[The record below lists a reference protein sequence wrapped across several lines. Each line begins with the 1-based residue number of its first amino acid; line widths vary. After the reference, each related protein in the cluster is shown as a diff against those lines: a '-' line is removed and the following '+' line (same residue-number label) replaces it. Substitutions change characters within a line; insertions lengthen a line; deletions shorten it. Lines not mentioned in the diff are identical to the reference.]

1 LTLGMRTIGS
11 RFLRFSANPAWETAP
26 AGPPPGLPGTLPAVP
41 SAIDLSGR
49 VVVVTGAS
57 RGIGEAVA
65 RACAAAGASV
75 VLAARK
81 QAALDAVA
89 ESIADSGGSAL
100 AVACHVGHPEEVA
113 GLFDKAIERF
123 GKVDGLVNNAATN
136 PYLGPVL
143 GVSDALFDKIFEV
156 NVKSC
161 LYASRE
167 FAARAHGGS
176 IVNMASYAGM
186 RAAPLM
192 GVYAM
197 TKAAVISL
205 TRTLAVELAS
215 AGIRVNAIAPGLVD
229 TQFAAVLIENDDVR
243 ERILGNAPIPRPG
256 RPEEIAGAAVYLL
269 SDAASY
275 TTGHTL
281 LVDGGI
287 TA

>member
-1 LTLGMRTIGS
+1 MS
-11 RFLRFSANPAWETAP
+11 RAF
-26 AGPPPGLPGTLPAVP
+26 
-41 SAIDLSGR
+41 DLSHR

-65 RACAAAGASV
+65 RACAEAGASV

-81 QAALDAVA
+81 QPALDEVA
-89 ESIADSGGSAL
+89 ASITAAGGNAL

-113 GLFDKAIERF
+113 QLFDKAGEHF
-123 GKVDGLVNNAATN
+123 GRVDGLVNNAATN

-143 GVSDALFDKIFEV
+143 AVSDALFDKIFEV

-161 LYASRE
+161 IYASRE
-167 FAARAHGGS
+167 FAARAQGGS

-197 TKAAVISL
+197 TKAAVIPL
-205 TRTLAVELAS
+205 TRTLAVELAP
-215 AGIRVNAIAPGLVD
+215 AEIRVNAVAPGLVD
-229 TQFAAVLIENDDVR
+229 TQFASVLIENEEVR
-243 ERILGNAPIPRPG
+243 QRILGNAPIPRPAQ
-256 RPEEIAGAAVYLL
+256 PEEIAGAVVYLL

-281 LVDGGI
+281 TVDGGI
-287 TA
+287 MA